1 MTGDWPSGFNSIRNK
16 SIASSRVRIPK
27 ASPHVRY
34 FDSMGR
40 AGYYSLPAKRE
51 GYSEKMD
58 FYSLRTSKTT
68 GVSELR
74 VNVLFFWI
82 LG

>member
-1 MTGDWPSGFNSIRNK
+1 MSGDWPSGFNSIRNK

-34 FDSMGR
+34 FDNMGR

-51 GYSEKMD
+51 GYSEKMISIALEPQRPPG
-58 FYSLRTSKTT
+58 SLSF
-68 GVSELR
+68 G
-74 VNVLFFWI
+74 
-82 LG
+82 